1 MRPNLKPNP
10 RRMPLK
16 RKKNANQER
25 RMRLWFKKLFW
36 PLILPGLGL
45 LLGLSLWAV
54 GAPGWVWQ
62 KASALNTALLQ
73 KMGLQLEVVE
83 ITPLK
88 FTERDVLLKAAE
100 VAQGQMLFQV
110 DPEQVRERIS
120 KLPWV
125 WSAVVQRRLPNK
137 LVIHVVERQPMA
149 IWHRDKRIFLVDKE
163 GVTLSD
169 KAPEMFKDLPVIA
182 GQDAAKNAP
191 PLFQAL
197 EDFPAIH
204 TLVKTAVCVGKRRWN
219 LLLNSGTQ
227 VYLPENDLHG
237 AFVKLNELA
246 ERKLLDTLVIKVVD
260 LRLEGRIVLKVTPEA
275 SLKLQTKG
283 TAKET

>member
-1 MRPNLKPNP
+1 MPP
-10 RRMPLK
+10 RR
-16 RKKNANQER
+16 KKDANKER
-25 RMRLWFKKLFW
+25 RMRFWLGRLFW
-36 PLILPGLGL
+36 PLIVPAFCL
-45 LLGLSLWAV
+45 LLGGGLWAV
-54 GAPGWVWQ
+54 DAPGWLTQ
-62 KASALNTALLQ
+62 KACDLNTALLQ
-73 KMGLQLEVVE
+73 QMGLRLEVVE
-83 ITPLK
+83 IAPLK
-88 FTERDVLLKAAE
+88 YTDMDVVLKAAE
-100 VAQGQMLFQV
+100 ISQGQMLFQL
-110 DPEQVRERIS
+110 DPEQVRERVE

-137 LVIHVVERQPMA
+137 LVIRVVERQPMA
-149 IWHRDKRIFLVDKE
+149 IWHRDKKTFLVDKE

-169 KAPEMFKDLPVIA
+169 KTPDMFKGLPVIA
-182 GQDAAKNAP
+182 GLDAAKNAP

-197 EDFPAIH
+197 EQYQSVHA
-204 TLVKTAVCVGKRRWN
+204 LVKTAVCVGKRRWN

-227 VYLPENDLHG
+227 VYLPENDLQT
-237 AFVKLNELA
+237 AFSKLNELA

>member
-1 MRPNLKPNP
+1 MPPK
-10 RRMPLK
+10 RRK
-16 RKKNANQER
+16 DANKER
-25 RMRLWFKKLFW
+25 RMRLWFGHLFW
-36 PLILPGLGL
+36 PLIVPAFCLIVAGG
-45 LLGLSLWAV
+45 LWAV
-54 GAPGWVWQ
+54 DAPTWVSQ
-62 KASALNTALLQ
+62 KVSELNTILLQ
-73 KMGLQLEVVE
+73 KMGLRLEVVE
-83 ITPLK
+83 IAPLK
-88 FTERDVLLKAAE
+88 YTEVDVVLKAAE
-100 VAQGQMLFQV
+100 VTQGQMLFQV
-110 DPEQVRERIS
+110 DPEQVRERVE

-137 LVIHVVERQPMA
+137 LIIRVSERQPMA
-149 IWHRDKRIFLVDKE
+149 IWHRDKKMFLVDKE

-169 KAPEMFKDLPVIA
+169 KTPEMFKGLPVIA

-197 EDFPAIH
+197 EQFQSVHA
-204 TLVKTAVCVGKRRWN
+204 LVKTAVCVGKRRWN

-227 VYLPENDLHG
+227 VYLPEKDLQA
-237 AFVKLNELA
+237 AFSKLNELA